1 MRSRFQSS
9 VAILAFTLIT
19 TPESWAEELKALI
32 LDGQN
37 NHNWKAT
44 TPILKECLEKTGLFK
59 VDVATS
65 GPKDTSGFQPKF
77 SDYAVVVSNYNGKA
91 WPKETQVA
99 FVDFV
104 KNGGGLVI
112 VHAANNSFPEWPE
125 YNELIGLGGWGGRTE
140 KDGPYIRFKEGQVVR
155 DNSKGNGGSHGAQHE
170 FVVQTANMDHP
181 IMKGLPPAWRHTS
194 DELYDRLRGPA
205 KNFTLLAY
213 ANSAKSTGG
222 TGLNEPILFTIDFG
236 KGRVFHTTM
245 GHSPVSMNC
254 VGFQTTLNRGTEW
267 AATGKV
273 TQEVPKDFPGADKVL
288 PTK

>member
-1 MRSRFQSS
+1 MRSWFQRS
-9 VAILAFTLIT
+9 VAILAFTLIA
-19 TPESWAEELKALI
+19 TPTSWAEQLKALI

-44 TPILKECLEKTGLFK
+44 TPILKESLEKTGLFK

-170 FVVQTANMDHP
+170 FVVQTANTDHP
-181 IMKGLPPAWRHTS
+181 IMKGLPQAWRHTS